1 MKNNSPETTAP
12 QQALIFIPDIS
23 GFTKFVTETEIS
35 HSQHIIEEL
44 LEIIIDANKIG
55 LEVSEIEGDAV
66 LFYRFGAAPSAQE
79 MLDQVKEMFSRF
91 HMHLK
96 KYETHR
102 ICNCGACCTANKLA
116 IKFIAHYGDIT
127 MNNIRQYKKLFGKD
141 VIVAHRLLKN
151 EIDSDQYS
159 LFTDNLRKANETW
172 SSAGHNAWT
181 VFQEAEQE
189 YDSGKVSFCYLSMDP
204 LMKELPEPKM
214 EEYSIKG
221 LKSKLMEINHTIHA
235 PLETVFN
242 VVADLP
248 WRSKWIPGALP
259 QITDINE
266 IIASTGQTH
275 KCLAKGPILISHDYS
290 LSDHLIT
297 FTETDAD
304 KTFCCVYHMKK
315 LNENST
321 QVDVSMFLK
330 KNFMKELMFKLF
342 MKSKYTK
349 VYDQS
354 FKNLKAYCESLVE
367 KKETHPYSIKIK
379 PEVAAVTAV

>member
-1 MKNNSPETTAP
+1 MKNNSPESSAP
-12 QQALIFIPDIS
+12 QQALLFIPDIS

-66 LFYRFGAAPSAQE
+66 LFYRFGKAPTAQE
-79 MLDQVKEMFSRF
+79 MLDQVKAMFSNF

-159 LFTDNLRKANETW
+159 LFTDNLRNTNDTW
-172 SSAGHNAWT
+172 SSGGHNAWT
-181 VFQEAEQE
+181 SFEEAEHE
-189 YDSGKVSFCYLSMDP
+189 YDSGKVSFCYLPLDP
-204 LMKELPEPKM
+204 LLKELPEPTM

-221 LKSKLMEINHTIHA
+221 LKSKLMEVNKTIHA

-242 VVADLP
+242 VIADLP

-259 QITDINE
+259 EITDINE
-266 IIASTGQTH
+266 AITSTGQTH
-275 KCLAKGPILISHDYS
+275 KCMAKGPILISHDYD
-290 LSDHLIT
+290 LSDQFIT
-297 FTETDAD
+297 FTETDAN
-304 KTFCCVYHMKK
+304 KTFCCVYQLKK
-315 LNENST
+315 VDENTTQLNA
-321 QVDVSMFLK
+321 SMFMK
-330 KNFMKELMFKLF
+330 RSMVKELMFKLF
-342 MKSKYTK
+342 MKSKFLK

-354 FKNLKAYCESLVE
+354 FQNLKSYCEDLMQ
-367 KKETHPYSIKIK
+367 KKAKHPYSIKINQQ
-379 PEVAAVTAV
+379 AAVSAA

>member
-1 MKNNSPETTAP
+1 MKNNSTETAAP

-66 LFYRFGAAPSAQE
+66 LFYRFGNAPSAQE
-79 MLDQVKEMFSRF
+79 MLDQVKEMFSKF

-127 MNNIRQYKKLFGKD
+127 MNTIRQYKKLFGKD

-159 LFTDNLRKANETW
+159 LFTDNLRKANESWNSAGQNAW
-172 SSAGHNAWT
+172 SS
-181 VFQEAEQE
+181 FQEAEHE

-204 LMKELPEPKM
+204 LMRELPEPTM

-221 LKSKLMEINHTIHA
+221 LKSKLMEVNNTINA

-242 VVADLP
+242 VIADLP

-259 QITDINE
+259 EVTDVNEAIT
-266 IIASTGQTH
+266 STGQTH
-275 KCLAKGPILISHDYS
+275 RCLADGPLLVSHDYT
-290 LSDHLIT
+290 LTDH
-297 FTETDAD
+297 
-304 KTFCCVYHMKK
+304 
-315 LNENST
+315 
-321 QVDVSMFLK
+321 
-330 KNFMKELMFKLF
+330 
-342 MKSKYTK
+342 
-349 VYDQS
+349 
-354 FKNLKAYCESLVE
+354 
-367 KKETHPYSIKIK
+367 
-379 PEVAAVTAV
+379 